1 MKKFINIIAMALVAC
16 SAFFAVSCEQRL
28 DADADPVVRFIKP
41 CDPAIGDRLLTEV
54 AMGGTVAIIGEGLG
68 DVCRIAFND
77 QVCKLNPAFVTSTS
91 IIVNVPSTM
100 PQEVTNKMYLETK
113 SGKKAE
119 FDVAVLIPAPVIE
132 SVSCLW
138 APAGSDIV
146 LTGKYFFAD
155 DNGLVAVEF
164 PGAKAAVV
172 KSVTETEVVCTVPE
186 GAVLEGKIS
195 VTSKYGT
202 SRSDDTWRTS
212 EGLFENFA
220 STANVTWGTGA
231 FGTEGACD
239 GQYLHWAGSLG
250 SWAWPDNKIQMFWL
264 NPSKTPLLT
273 EGEIADY
280 ALQFEYCCTTW
291 STNVNLTMWFN
302 GNSETHDIDGAEAK
316 CQWLI
321 YNEFVPG
328 VWTTKTIPLTDFNT
342 NKEVNEDRNIKS
354 LDDVVN
360 FHMMP
365 FGAADGPGECDVKFD
380 NFRLIS
386 IK

>member
-1 MKKFINIIAMALVAC
+1 MALVAC
-16 SAFFAVSCEQRL
+16 AGFFTVSCEQRL

-54 AMGGTVAIIGEGLG
+54 AMGGTVAVIGEGLG

-91 IIVNVPSTM
+91 IIVTVPSTM
-100 PQEVTNKMYLETK
+100 PKEVTNKMYLETK

-119 FDVAVLIPAPVIE
+119 YDVAVLIPSPVIE

-138 APAGSDIV
+138 APVGSDIV
-146 LTGKYFFAD
+146 LSGKYFFAD
-155 DNGLVAVEF
+155 ENGLVKVEF
-164 PGAKAAVV
+164 PGAVSATV

-202 SRSDDTWRTS
+202 SRSKDTWRVS
-212 EGLFENFA
+212 EGLFENFT

-231 FGTEGACD
+231 FATDGGCD
-239 GQYLHWAGSLG
+239 GQYLHWVGSIG

-264 NPSKTPLLT
+264 NPSKAPLLT
-273 EGEIADY
+273 EGEVADY

-291 STNVNLTMWFN
+291 STNVNLTMWFH

-316 CQWLI
+316 HQWLI
-321 YNEFVPG
+321 YEEFVPG

-342 NKEVNEDRNIKS
+342 NKEVNENRTIKS
-354 LDDVVN
+354 FDDMVN

>member
-1 MKKFINIIAMALVAC
+1 MALVAC

-100 PQEVTNKMYLETK
+100 PKEVTNKMYLETK

-119 FDVAVLIPAPVIE
+119 FDIAVLIPAPVIE

-202 SRSDDTWRTS
+202 SRSVDTWRTK
-212 EGLFENFA
+212 EGLFEDFVDLGE
-220 STANVTWGTGA
+220 TPWTGA
-231 FGTEGACD
+231 FATEGGCD
-239 GQYLHWAGSLG
+239 GQYLYLSGAVGE
-250 SWAWPDNKIQMFWL
+250 WAWPANEIQYLWMSP
-264 NPSKTPLLT
+264 NGQILT

-280 ALQFEYCCTTW
+280 ALQFEYCCAKWDCTP
-291 STNVNLTMWFN
+291 LIMWFDN
-302 GNSETHDIDGAEAK
+302 DGAHNVDGEQAQFHWK
-316 CQWLI
+316 L
-321 YNEFVPG
+321 YDDGFSPG
-328 VWTTKTIPLTDFNT
+328 VWATKTVPLTDFNT
-342 NKEVNEDRNIKS
+342 NKEENETRAIKG
-354 LDDVVN
+354 LHELVN
-360 FHMMP
+360 FNMLP
-365 FGAADGPGECDVKFD
+365 FGAGFAGGELDIKID
-380 NFRLIS
+380 NLRLIS